1 MKNGKYSARRSGS
14 KVLVLALAMVLLVTA
29 TVGGTLAWLT
39 DKTDEVKNTFTTAG
53 IKIELTETWNY
64 DSNNDGTKDSWQAAL
79 VPGYEYKKDPKV
91 SVDATVTT
99 EDIYLFVKFEEKNI
113 SPENDSEFK
122 YLEYTSTLSAENSD
136 WTKGLGESVTEGEG
150 AGVPTNVWYRIV
162 KATDA
167 TKSWNLLAGKTND
180 ENLKDGYV
188 KVNDKLT
195 KEKMPKATGDGVNP
209 TPELTYTAYA
219 CQLWKTN
226 KPANLEDTNAVSAA
240 QFTPKEAWDNVK
252 NLGSSTTNS

>member
-64 DSNNDGTKDSWQAAL
+64 DSDNDNTNDSWRAAL

-99 EDIYLFVKFEEKNI
+99 EDIYLFVKFEENNI
-113 SPENDSEFK
+113 TAADGQTK
-122 YLEYTSTLSAENSD
+122 YLDYTSNLKTPD
-136 WTKGLGESVTEGEG
+136 WTQGTGTDEGG
-150 AGVPTNVWYRIV
+150 NGVPTNVWYRVV
-162 KATDA
+162 KATDE
-167 TKSWNLLAGKTND
+167 TKSWNLLAGKEGD
-180 ENLKDGYV
+180 ANLKDGYV
-188 KVNDKLT
+188 KVNENLT
-195 KEKMPKATGDGVNP
+195 KDKMPKATGNNAAA
-209 TPELTYTAYA
+209 TPELIYTAYA
-219 CQLWKTN
+219 CQYYKN
-226 KPANLEDTNAVSAA
+226 VDTT
-240 QFTPKEAWDNVK
+240 FTAKEAWDIVK
-252 NLGSSTTNS
+252 NLGSSTSTPTT